1 MFKRLIVFCF
11 LVIITLAYAYFNIGI
26 GYNYGELSNW
36 VLRAGYEYFGF
47 NLNADWTLNKLWNIY
62 ANVYFEADL
71 GILVGPAIYAT
82 YDYNSSSNTFSVV
95 YGPILG
101 FSNKQLFVQVGY
113 FSDFTTLTDVSNAI
127 FASLRFYVPDP
138 PGMKMV
144 DKLYIEA
151 QYYRGSFKILV
162 GLLEPYF

>member
-1 MFKRLIVFCF
+1 MFKRLFISCF
-11 LVIITLAYAYFNIGI
+11 LVIITLAYAYFNIGV
-26 GYNYGELSNW
+26 GYNYGEFSNW
-36 VLRAGYEYFGF
+36 VLRVGYEDYGF

-62 ANVYFEADL
+62 AGVSFETAL
-71 GILVGPAIYAT
+71 GFLVGPAIYAT
-82 YDYNSSSNTFSVV
+82 YDYNASSNAFSVV
-95 YGPILG
+95 YGPVLG

-113 FSDFTTLTDVSNAI
+113 FSDFATFVDVSDAL

-151 QYYRGSFKILV
+151 QYYRGSFKICV

>member
-1 MFKRLIVFCF
+1 
-11 LVIITLAYAYFNIGI
+11 
-26 GYNYGELSNW
+26 
-36 VLRAGYEYFGF
+36 
-47 NLNADWTLNKLWNIY
+47 
-62 ANVYFEADL
+62 
-71 GILVGPAIYAT
+71 
-82 YDYNSSSNTFSVV
+82 
-95 YGPILG
+95 LG

-113 FSDFTTLTDVSNAI
+113 FSDFTTFTDVSNAI